1 MAKHKRKSQ
10 HRNGSKKRRKTQ
22 ETECSHDT
30 IKGDEIGLEEQND
43 PDVKTCL
50 FLQQYLEKVKARG
63 QNVSL
68 VRSHDMTGT
77 IDDILLMG
85 CDYLEPIS
93 EKHACCKALVTLLCG
108 QLLDYGAEAPSPE
121 VELAFKKMARA
132 CKEQMR
138 E

>member
-1 MAKHKRKSQ
+1 MLSIDPPRAQSVDSTRSRTFTPSIQVHGGSEVAPSSSDSQ
-10 HRNGSKKRRKTQ
+10 PATNV
-22 ETECSHDT
+22 DP
-30 IKGDEIGLEEQND
+30 LND
-43 PDVKTCL
+43 
-50 FLQQYLEKVKARG
+50 R
-63 QNVSL
+63 
-68 VRSHDMTGT
+68 T